1 IATFCCYFFMM
12 IASYILGQ
20 KHFPVP
26 YPRKKLIAYLG
37 LVVIIYAMHRGLVW
51 TWDNRWFN
59 IATATLLLGL
69 FALFVAKI
77 ERKELERMPFI
88 GKFFTPTAVG

>member
-1 IATFCCYFFMM
+1 M
-12 IASYILGQ
+12 GQ

-26 YPRKKLIAYLG
+26 YARKKLIAYMV
-37 LVVIIYAMHRGLVW
+37 LVIMLYVVHRGLVW

-59 IATATLLLGL
+59 IGMATLFLSL

-77 ERKELERMPFI
+77 ERRELEKMPFI
-88 GKFFTPTAVG
+88 GKFFRPNPA